1 MIGSLLLGQQPTFGG
16 ADFGIPEIAQ
26 FGYYQFRNAVPTSDS
41 WEVHG
46 GIEILFMQS
55 GEACWDL
62 PDDHFSM
69 ATGSQAVIFPAGRR
83 HRISNGVY
91 TPCRLLWLVFQPQ
104 EVACGS
110 ARLFLGSE
118 IEALFE
124 MANSQERPIDLPEG
138 PRRVLGELCARLTDE
153 RLMIGSTPMMAEV
166 RSKVYSSITSLWEV
180 CVNGG
185 NSGTQSRLVRQAAAL
200 LREGTEDD
208 IADKDESIEDVARQL
223 GYGKSR
229 LYSLFTP
236 RSRHGAQR
244 LPPAYPHQALLR
256 AADQTRIRSPP
267 SASTAASTPRS
278 TSPACS
284 ANMSAS
290 ARPNTG
296 GCSGPTERRGSP
308 QRILR
313 SRSGLLARAPRRAGP

>member
-1 MIGSLLLGQQPTFGG
+1 MIGSRLLGQQPTFGG
-16 ADFGIPEIAQ
+16 ADFGIPEIAL
-26 FGYYQFRNAVPTSDS
+26 FGYYQFRSAVPTSDS
-41 WEVHG
+41 WEEHD

-91 TPCRLLWLVFQPQ
+91 TPCRLLWLVFQPK
-104 EVACGS
+104 EMACGS

-124 MANSQERPIDLPEG
+124 MANSQERPVDLPEG

-166 RSKVYSSITSLWEV
+166 RSKVYSSVTSLWDV
-180 CVNGG
+180 CSSGR
-185 NSGTQSRLVRQAAAL
+185 NSGAQSRLVRQAATL
-200 LREGTEDD
+200 LREGADD
-208 IADKDESIEDVARQL
+208 DLADKDESIEDVAKQL

-229 LYSLFTP
+229 LYSLFTREVGMAP
-236 RSRHGAQR
+236 NDYRQRVRIKRCCERLTKTSDSVTAIGIDSGFHSSQYFSRVFKKYVGVTPSEYRR
-244 LPPAYPHQALLR
+244 LF
-256 AADQTRIRSPP
+256 
-267 SASTAASTPRS
+267 
-278 TSPACS
+278 
-284 ANMSAS
+284 
-290 ARPNTG
+290 RP
-296 GCSGPTERRGSP
+296 
-308 QRILR
+308 Q
-313 SRSGLLARAPRRAGP
+313 

>member
-1 MIGSLLLGQQPTFGG
+1 VIGSLLLGQQPTFGG

-41 WEVHG
+41 WEEHG

-62 PDDHFSM
+62 PDEHFSM

-91 TPCRLLWLVFQPQ
+91 TPCRLLWLVFQP
-104 EVACGS
+104 EDIACGS
-110 ARLFLGSE
+110 ARLFLSSE
-118 IEALFE
+118 IKALFE
-124 MANSQERPIDLPEG
+124 MANGQERPIDLPEG

-208 IADKDESIEDVARQL
+208 IGDKDESIEDVARQL

-229 LYSLFTP
+229 LYSLFTREVGMAP
-236 RSRHGAQR
+236 NDYRQ
-244 LPPAYPHQALLR
+244 
-256 AADQTRIRSPP
+256 RIRIKRCCERLTKSSDSVTVIGIDSGFHSSQYFSRVFKKYVGVTP
-267 SASTAASTPRS
+267 SDYRRLF
-278 TSPACS
+278 
-284 ANMSAS
+284 
-290 ARPNTG
+290 RPH
-296 GCSGPTERRGSP
+296 
-308 QRILR
+308 
-313 SRSGLLARAPRRAGP
+313 

>member
-1 MIGSLLLGQQPTFGG
+1 VIGSLLLGQQPTFGG

-41 WEVHG
+41 WEEHG

-62 PDDHFSM
+62 PDEHFSM

-104 EVACGS
+104 EVARGS

-138 PRRVLGELCARLTDE
+138 PRRVLGELCSRLTDE

-208 IADKDESIEDVARQL
+208 IGDKDESIEDVARQL

-229 LYSLFTP
+229 LYSLFTREVGMAP
-236 RSRHGAQR
+236 NDYRQ
-244 LPPAYPHQALLR
+244 
-256 AADQTRIRSPP
+256 RIRIKRCCERLTKSSDSVTAIGIDSGFHSSQYFSRVFKKYVGVTP
-267 SASTAASTPRS
+267 SDYRRLF
-278 TSPACS
+278 
-284 ANMSAS
+284 
-290 ARPNTG
+290 RP
-296 GCSGPTERRGSP
+296 
-308 QRILR
+308 Q
-313 SRSGLLARAPRRAGP
+313 

>member
-1 MIGSLLLGQQPTFGG
+1 
-16 ADFGIPEIAQ
+16 
-26 FGYYQFRNAVPTSDS
+26 
-41 WEVHG
+41 
-46 GIEILFMQS
+46 
-55 GEACWDL
+55 
-62 PDDHFSM
+62 
-69 ATGSQAVIFPAGRR
+69 
-83 HRISNGVY
+83 Y

-153 RLMIGSTPMMAEV
+153 RLMIGSAAMLAEV

-208 IADKDESIEDVARQL
+208 IGDKDESIEDVARQL

-229 LYSLFTP
+229 LYSLFTREVGMAP
-236 RSRHGAQR
+236 NDYRQ
-244 LPPAYPHQALLR
+244 
-256 AADQTRIRSPP
+256 RIRIKRCCERLTKSSDSVTAIGIDSGFHSSQYFSRVFKKYVGVTP
-267 SASTAASTPRS
+267 SDYRRLF
-278 TSPACS
+278 
-284 ANMSAS
+284 
-290 ARPNTG
+290 RP
-296 GCSGPTERRGSP
+296 
-308 QRILR
+308 Q
-313 SRSGLLARAPRRAGP
+313 